1 MVKSTGSN
9 TTVNDADVV
18 RIVSALDE
26 IAEQIE
32 DLQLEKKQVLKDA
45 AALGL
50 NKKTLGK
57 VMARKRE
64 TREVVVLADRD
75 LRDYEMALGL
85 SVLM

>member
-18 RIVSALDE
+18 RIVNALDE
-26 IAEQIE
+26 IHGQIE
-32 DLQLEKKQVLKDA
+32 DLQLEKKNVLKHA
-45 AALGL
+45 ATLGL

-64 TREVVVLADRD
+64 DREAVVLADRD

>member
-18 RIVSALDE
+18 RIVNALDE
-26 IAEQIE
+26 IAGQIE
-32 DLQLEKKQVLKDA
+32 DLQLEKKVILKDA

-64 TREVVVLADRD
+64 DRSAVVLADRD
-75 LRDYEMALGL
+75 LRDYEVALGL